1 MKVDKYSID
10 GKVIGQVELLD
21 DIFSAEVNDVI
32 IYEYIKAAN
41 ANLRQGTHSAKS
53 RSEVRG
59 GGAKPWRQK
68 GTGRARA
75 GTSRSPIWR
84 GGGMIFARKPRDYSI
99 QLPKKIKRAAFI
111 SIFSKKAKSGAV
123 RVIED
128 FKVDGKTKSM
138 ANIGNALSIT
148 KGILVSGNPDAEDSL
163 IKRAIRNIPWF
174 RYNHVSRM
182 SGRDIFYSKE
192 IIFTESALSQINE
205 KYAKV
210 KEK

>member
-1 MKVDKYSID
+1 MKVDKYSIE
-10 GKVIGQVELLD
+10 GKVIGQVELSD
-21 DIFSAEVNDVI
+21 DIFSAEVNDVL

-41 ANLRQGTHSAKS
+41 ANLRQGTHCTKGRA
-53 RSEVRG
+53 EVRG

-84 GGGMIFARKPRDYSI
+84 GGGMIFPRQPRDYSI

-111 SIFSKKAKSGAV
+111 SIFSQKAKAGAV

-128 FKVDGKTKSM
+128 FKSDGKTKNV
-138 ANIGNALSIT
+138 AKIGDALAIT
-148 KGILVSGNPDAEDSL
+148 KGIIVSGNPDAEDFL
-163 IKRAIRNIPWF
+163 LKRAIKNIPWF

-182 SGRDIFYSKE
+182 SGRDIFFSNE
-192 IIFTESALSQINE
+192 IIFTESALSQLNE

-210 KEK
+210 K

>member
-10 GKVIGQVELLD
+10 GNVVGQVELSD
-21 DIFSAEVNDVI
+21 DIFGAEVNDVL

-41 ANLRQGTHSAKS
+41 ANMRQGTHSAKE
-53 RSEVRG
+53 RAEVRG

-84 GGGMIFARKPRDYSI
+84 GGGTVFAPQPRDYSI
-99 QLPKKIKRAAFI
+99 QLPKKMKKAAFV
-111 SIFSKKAKSGAV
+111 SIFSVKAKEGAV
-123 RVIED
+123 KVVED
-128 FKVDGKTKSM
+128 FAAAGKTNELVK
-138 ANIGNALSIT
+138 IGKALSVS
-148 KGILVSGNPDAEDSL
+148 KGVLISGKADSDDSL
-163 IKRAIRNIPWF
+163 LKRAIKNIPWF
-174 RYNHVSRM
+174 KYNNVDRM

-192 IIFTESALSQINE
+192 LVITESAVNQINE

-210 KEK
+210 K

>member
-10 GKVIGQVELLD
+10 GKVVGQVDLSD
-21 DIFSAEVNDVI
+21 AIFSAEVNDVL

-41 ANLRQGTHSAKS
+41 ANLRQGTHSAKG
-53 RSEVRG
+53 RAEVSG

-84 GGGMIFARKPRDYSI
+84 GGGMIFPRKPRDYSI
-99 QLPKKIKRAAFI
+99 QLPKKIKKAAFI
-111 SIFSKKAKSGAV
+111 SIFSQKAKEGAV
-123 RVIED
+123 RVVEN
-128 FKVDGKTKSM
+128 FNVDGKTKNI
-138 ANIGNALSIT
+138 AKIGNALSIT
-148 KGILVSGNPDAEDSL
+148 KGILVSGNPDADDFL
-163 IKRAIRNIPWF
+163 LKRAIRNIPWF

-192 IIFTESALSQINE
+192 IIFTENALSQINE

-210 KEK
+210 K

>member
-10 GKVIGQVELLD
+10 GKIIGQVELLD

-84 GGGMIFARKPRDYSI
+84 SGGMIFARKPRDYSI

-111 SIFSKKAKSGAV
+111 SIFSKKAKLGAV

-138 ANIGNALSIT
+138 AKIGDALSIT

-163 IKRAIRNIPWF
+163 LKRAISNIPWF
-174 RYNHVSRM
+174 KYNHVSRM

-192 IIFTESALSQINE
+192 IIFTESALNQINE
-205 KYAKV
+205 KYSKV
-210 KEK
+210 K

>member
-1 MKVDKYSID
+1 MKVDKYSIE
-10 GKVIGQVELLD
+10 GKVIGQV
-21 DIFSAEVNDVI
+21 DISDEIFATEVNDVL

-41 ANLRQGTHSAKS
+41 ANMRQGTHATKG
-53 RSEVRG
+53 RAEVRG

-84 GGGMIFARKPRDYSI
+84 GGGMIFARKPIDYTI
-99 QLPKKIKRAAFI
+99 TLPKKIKRAAFI
-111 SIFSKKAKSGAV
+111 SIFSQKAQSGAV

-128 FKVDGKTKSM
+128 FKVDGKTKNI
-138 ANIGNALSIT
+138 AKIGNALLIT

-163 IKRAIRNIPWF
+163 LKRAIKNIPWF
-174 RYNHVSRM
+174 KYNHVSRM
-182 SGRDIFYSKE
+182 SGRDIFFSKE

-210 KEK
+210 K

>member
-10 GKVIGQVELLD
+10 GKVVGQVELSD
-21 DIFSAEVNDVI
+21 EIFSAEINDVL

-41 ANLRQGTHSAKS
+41 ANLRQGTHATKG
-53 RSEVRG
+53 RAEVRG

-84 GGGMIFARKPRDYSI
+84 GGGMIFARKPIDYTI
-99 QLPKKIKRAAFI
+99 TLPKKIKRAAFI
-111 SIFSKKAKSGAV
+111 SIFSQKAQSGAV

-128 FKVDGKTKSM
+128 FKADGKTKSI
-138 ANIGNALSIT
+138 AKIGEALSIT
-148 KGILVSGNPDAEDSL
+148 KGIIVSGNPDAEDFL
-163 IKRAIRNIPWF
+163 LKRAIRNIPWF

-182 SGRDIFYSKE
+182 SGRDIFFSKE

-210 KEK
+210 K

>member
-10 GKVIGQVELLD
+10 GKVVGQVELSD
-21 DIFSAEVNDVI
+21 EIFSTEVNDVL

-41 ANLRQGTHSAKS
+41 ANMRQGTHCSKGRAD
-53 RSEVRG
+53 VRG

-75 GTSRSPIWR
+75 GTSRSPIWK
-84 GGGMIFARKPRDYSI
+84 GGGMIFPRAPRDYTI
-99 QLPKKIKRAAFI
+99 TLPKKIKRAAFI
-111 SIFSKKAKSGAV
+111 SIFSQKAKEGAV
-123 RVIED
+123 RVVED
-128 FKVDGKTKSM
+128 FKVADGKTKNI
-138 ANIGNALSIT
+138 AKIGNALSIT

-163 IKRAIRNIPWF
+163 LKRAIKNIPWF
-174 RYNHVSRM
+174 KYNHVSRM

-192 IIFTESALSQINE
+192 IIFTESAISQINE

-210 KEK
+210 K